1 MIRPKNTLVTNFI
14 GIMLLILIVGQGILY
29 TWLLLYQKVY
39 LEKRLMDE
47 VMATAGHIADMTA
60 ATGADAASLDRF
72 LDVLLKGGLI
82 LSVKVTDGGGRLVA
96 AKGVTGE
103 AKKEGFGPFVIFYI
117 PTVNTLSIPLKA
129 DTTGAGNVEV
139 VYSGHSVNEVMRR
152 FLVIPPIMQS
162 VTFFFVILAI
172 AKFFQR
178 KVSRPVE
185 SINSALARITAGD
198 LTVEVPGQGDKE
210 IGSIAKGLQFLVE
223 TLSTTIARINSLS
236 GNVAAAMGQL
246 TVILNNVGEAARK
259 QSRSVDDMI
268 SAVRAANDAQART
281 TENADKLSLASSE
294 NVSSLLEMRS
304 AAEEIASSTGRLFKS
319 AGDSY
324 AMIAE
329 MSQTSKAI
337 AESAG
342 EVSRAVENTSS
353 SVEEISAS
361 LNAVRENTRKSS
373 ELTSQVRMLLTD
385 RGTHAVAD
393 AIEAME
399 EIVEEVDHSAK
410 IITTLEERSKNIEKI
425 LSVIREVTEKT
436 NLLSLNAAILAAQAG
451 EYGKGF
457 SVVADEIRSLSDRTS
472 SSARDIAGIVR
483 TIQSEI
489 HEAVTSI
496 SSGVKKVEEG
506 KDLIMRTGEAIG
518 ETVEAA
524 QKSSRMATV
533 VEKATEEQAEGLKQ
547 IRLSMENVR
556 VMIEQVAK
564 ATDEERKG
572 SSHMLDSIS
581 DVKEVAEIVK
591 KGTEE
596 HAGGTNVI
604 SRNLELTQEM
614 VSQISRSAQ
623 NQKKVNEGIV
633 GAVEQMK
640 KAGLST
646 VRDLEEVT
654 VSFNTLRDE
663 VEVLKREMESFKT
676 GNPGKEKGPTG

>member
-60 ATGADAASLDRF
+60 ATGADAASLDRL

-281 TENADKLSLASSE
+281 TENADKLSLSSSE

-337 AESAG
+337 AESAA

-399 EIVEEVDHSAK
+399 EIVEEEDHSAK

-524 QKSSRMATV
+524 QKSSRMAMV

-547 IRLSMENVR
+547 IRLSMENIR

-581 DVKEVAEIVK
+581 DVKEVAELVK